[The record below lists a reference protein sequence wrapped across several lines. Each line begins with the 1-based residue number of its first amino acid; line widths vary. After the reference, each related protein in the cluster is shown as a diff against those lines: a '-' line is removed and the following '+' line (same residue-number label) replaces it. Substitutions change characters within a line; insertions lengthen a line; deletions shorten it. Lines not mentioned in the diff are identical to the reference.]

1 MTTRVPRS
9 IDSDF
14 LAGMAEASEQ
24 RAAGA
29 RAECDDRAMLRRAEA
44 QSTPHPLRLSD
55 EGFDLIAEVK
65 RSSPSAGRLADDD
78 LSPSEQGARY
88 RDAGAVAISVLTEP
102 SRFAG
107 HLAHLTAVANEVAPV
122 PAMRKDFLVTPYQ
135 VVEGR
140 AAGASGVL
148 LIAAMLE
155 TAMLSDMLQ
164 MTRDLGMFALV
175 EAFDEADL
183 DKCVPVMNDAGPAID
198 ATGVVRQ
205 LIGVNCRDLRTLQV
219 DFPRFAVLARALPPD
234 LPWVAESGV
243 ATREQ
248 AAEVAGLG
256 YRLALVG
263 TALMRSDDPT
273 TAAGELLAAARAVG
287 TGL

>member
-1 MTTRVPRS
+1 MSTHAPS

-14 LAGMAEASEQ
+14 LAGMAAASTQ
-24 RAAGA
+24 RAADA
-29 RAECDDRAMLRRAEA
+29 RAACDDQDILRRAEA
-44 QSTPHPLRLSD
+44 QLAAHPLRLSD
-55 EGFDLIAEVK
+55 AGFDLIAEVK
-65 RSSPSAGRLADDD
+65 RSSPSAGKLAADD
-78 LSPSEQGARY
+78 LSPPEQAARY
-88 RDAGAVAISVLTEP
+88 RDAHAAAISVLTEP

-107 HLAHLTAVANEVAPV
+107 HIEHLTAVADEVAPV
-122 PAMRKDFLVTPYQ
+122 PAMRKDFLVAPYQ
-135 VVEGR
+135 VIEGR

-155 TAMLSDMLQ
+155 AAMLRDMLQ
-164 MTRDLGMFALV
+164 VTHDLGMFALV
-175 EAFDEADL
+175 EAFNEADL
-183 DKCVPVMNDAGPAID
+183 DKCLPVMSDAGPAID
-198 ATGVVRQ
+198 AAGVVRQ

-219 DFPRFAVLARALPPD
+219 DFPRFATLAGALPPE

-273 TAAGELLAAARAVG
+273 GAAGALLAAARAARSER
-287 TGL
+287 

>member
-1 MTTRVPRS
+1 MSARSPRS

-14 LAGMAEASEQ
+14 LAGMAVASEQ
-24 RAAGA
+24 RLVGA
-29 RAECDDRAMLRRAEA
+29 RAECDDPAMLRRAEA
-44 QSTPHPLRLSD
+44 QVASHPLRLSD
-55 EGFDLIAEVK
+55 AGFDLIAEVK
-65 RSSPSAGRLADDD
+65 RSSPSAGWLAADD

-102 SRFAG
+102 LRFAG

-122 PAMRKDFLVTPYQ
+122 PAMRKDFLVAPYQ

-155 TAMLSDMLQ
+155 PAMLHDMLQ
-164 MTRDLGMFALV
+164 TTRDLGMFALV

-183 DKCVPVMNDAGPAID
+183 DKCVPVMSDAGPPID
-198 ATGVVRQ
+198 AAGIVRQ
-205 LIGVNCRDLRTLQV
+205 LIGVNCRNLRTLQV
-219 DFPRFAVLARALPPD
+219 DFPRFAVLAGALPPD

-243 ATREQ
+243 ATCEE

-263 TALMRSDDPT
+263 TALMRADDPT
-273 TAAGELLAAARAVG
+273 AAAGALLAAARAVG
-287 TGL
+287 ADL

>member
-44 QSTPHPLRLSD
+44 QPAPYPLRLSD

-102 SRFAG
+102 SRFSG

-122 PAMRKDFLVTPYQ
+122 PAMRKDFLVAPYQ

-198 ATGVVRQ
+198 AAGVVRQ

-273 TAAGELLAAARAVG
+273 MAAGELLAAARAVG

>member
-29 RAECDDRAMLRRAEA
+29 REECDDRAMLRRAEA
-44 QSTPHPLRLSD
+44 QPAPHPLRLSD

-78 LSPSEQGARY
+78 LSPSEQSARY

-122 PAMRKDFLVTPYQ
+122 PAMRKDFLVAPYQ

-198 ATGVVRQ
+198 AAGVVRQ

>member
-44 QSTPHPLRLSD
+44 QPAPYPLRLSD

-122 PAMRKDFLVTPYQ
+122 PAMRKDFLVAPYQ

-198 ATGVVRQ
+198 AAGVVRQ

-273 TAAGELLAAARAVG
+273 MAAGELLAAARAVG